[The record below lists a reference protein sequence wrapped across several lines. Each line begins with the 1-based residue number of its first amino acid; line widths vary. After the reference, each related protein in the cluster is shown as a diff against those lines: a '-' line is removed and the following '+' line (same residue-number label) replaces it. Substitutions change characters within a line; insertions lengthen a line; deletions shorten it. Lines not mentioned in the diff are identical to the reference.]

1 MIKQSKSTQIWI
13 AIIALTA
20 VITGFYPVIFAFISS
35 SRGLFETKPEELLQ
49 SSWYIPVFMTHIG
62 FGAIAILAGTT
73 QFFDKIRIKKP
84 SLHRNLGKIYVACV
98 IPSSLTGSIIGFY
111 ATGEWY
117 SKLGFILSAL
127 GWLIST
133 LIAYIQIRKG
143 DIQLHRNWMMRSFA
157 FCFAFVTFRIY
168 LSAASLLGLRFYNY
182 YSYLSFLSWIPN
194 LVFIE
199 WRIKKIRKAST

>member
-1 MIKQSKSTQIWI
+1 MIKQSKSTQIGVT
-13 AIIALTA
+13 IIALTA
-20 VITGFYPVIFAFISS
+20 IITGFYPVIFAFIPS

-49 SSWYIPVFMTHIG
+49 SFWYIPVFMTHIG
-62 FGAIAILAGTT
+62 FGAIAILAGST

-98 IPSSLTGSIIGFY
+98 IPSGLIGLIVGFY

-117 SKLGFILSAL
+117 SKLGFIVSAL

-133 LIAYIQIRKG
+133 IVAYVQIRK
-143 DIQLHRNWMMRSFA
+143 INIELHCVWMMRSFA

-168 LSAASLLGLRFYNY
+168 LTLGEVLGLRFYNY

-199 WRIKKIRKAST
+199 WRIKKIKKAST

>member
-1 MIKQSKSTQIWI
+1 MIKQSKSTQIGI

-20 VITGFYPVIFAFISS
+20 IITCFYPVIFAFIPS

-49 SSWYIPVFMTHIG
+49 SFWYIPVFMTHIG
-62 FGAIAILAGTT
+62 FGAIAILAGST
-73 QFFDKIRIKKP
+73 QFLDKIRIKKP

-98 IPSSLTGSIIGFY
+98 IPSGLMGLIVGFY

-133 LIAYIQIRKG
+133 ILAYTQIRKG
-143 DIQLHRNWMMRSFA
+143 NFQLHRNWMIRSFA

-168 LSAASLLGLRFYNY
+168 LSLGSALGLRFHNY
-182 YSYLSFLSWIPN
+182 YSYLSFLSWVPN
-194 LVFIE
+194 LIFVE
-199 WRIKKIRKAST
+199 WRIRQIKNK